1 MANIPGAVFCLLVTL
16 PDKRAHKYFLRIREI
31 QCCMSELSCWA
42 RKLSTHHR
50 GGMGTPQERDEPTAG
65 SHSAPSPANIQTQ
78 QTISFYKVYRK
89 Q

>member
-1 MANIPGAVFCLLVTL
+1 
-16 PDKRAHKYFLRIREI
+16 
-31 QCCMSELSCWA
+31 
-42 RKLSTHHR
+42 
-50 GGMGTPQERDEPTAG
+50 MGTPQERDEPTAG